1 MLRVTV
7 ALQIAA
13 RIRDVGV
20 VVVRNTVPEALA
32 LEWVDRVKAYL
43 KANPDYTG
51 FPEDNPQV
59 RPALAACALLP
70 LLTVPTSALVHRCM
84 RSTGLRLK

>member
-1 MLRVTV
+1 MFC
-7 ALQIAA
+7 AAPIA
-13 RIRDVGV
+13 IGV

-32 LEWVDRVKAYL
+32 LEWVDRIKAYL

-59 RPALAACALLP
+59 RPGLAARALLP
-70 LLTVPTSALVHRCM
+70 QLTAPTFVLVPRCM